1 MIQSPIPIQG
11 PSQSLSQCR
20 PSQSPSRSPT
30 QCPSQGPRQGPESPT
45 AICVWRASRQCRR
58 SYVGAFDQDQFTDR
72 QLP

>member
-1 MIQSPIPIQG
+1 MIESPIASQSPRQG
-11 PSQSLSQCR
+11 PSQILSQS
-20 PSQSPSRSPT
+20 PSQSPRQGPSRSP
-30 QCPSQGPRQGPESPT
+30 SQGPESPT